1 MMYRYDG
8 AGYRRPGADE
18 PAEAGLLGTDQP
30 HGHRGAPID
39 PRRHHSR
46 GRPGAPNLCVA
57 HPRRTCLPRRI
68 DNTDRTKRR
77 DLLTSR

>member
-30 HGHRGAPID
+30 HGHRGAPMD

-46 GRPGAPNLCVA
+46 GRPGAPTSA
-57 HPRRTCLPRRI
+57 SRTLDGRVCRGGSTIPTAASGGI
-68 DNTDRTKRR
+68 C
-77 DLLTSR
+77 